1 MRSQIKAA
9 GDYLLSVLE
18 AELEVAYSRFYN
30 AEPGTDVALVDGMW
44 PFLMSQPVEH
54 RGELDDGDKE
64 RLREEAHVLLEWA
77 AWQLE
82 DLGIVE
88 ITTLKGSELIDGEP
102 DFRIELTERGL
113 RFIEEGKTFGYRE
126 PENTRFDVSEAS
138 RWMLSFLHAGE
149 PGQTL
154 TLRDIMNPEYQLF
167 DVTMVTDDCG
177 NEYPHGSNTYAWGF
191 EVCLWHH
198 ARSKHIEPLFDDETQ
213 REAWE
218 EHLRHQHLP
227 PRPDSSA
234 DRGSGTCRSGWSR
247 ESTRTTRSTWD
258 QSAEGRKV
266 YEKRRRLHRM
276 LGREYA
282 RERLKVVGIMLARWR
297 SSISCSVS
305 SGLLSASRCGSR
317 CR

>member
-1 MRSQIKAA
+1 MQSQIKAA
-9 GDYLLSVLE
+9 GDYLLSVLK
-18 AELEVAYSRFYN
+18 AEKEVVYSRFYN
-30 AEPGTDVALVDGMW
+30 AEPGTNAALVHGMW
-44 PFLMSQPVEH
+44 PFLMSQPVEQ

-82 DLGIVE
+82 DLGVVK

-102 DFRIELTERGL
+102 DFRIELTERGM
-113 RFIEEGKTFGYRE
+113 RFIEEGETFGYRE

-138 RWMLSFLHAGE
+138 RWMLSLLHDGE

-154 TLRDIMNPEYQLF
+154 TLRDMMNPEYQLF

-234 DRGSGTCRSGWSR
+234 DRRNSSARLAPWSAPSWSACGTSG
-247 ESTRTTRSTWD
+247 
-258 QSAEGRKV
+258 
-266 YEKRRRLHRM
+266 
-276 LGREYA
+276 
-282 RERLKVVGIMLARWR
+282 
-297 SSISCSVS
+297 
-305 SGLLSASRCGSR
+305 
-317 CR
+317 

>member
-9 GDYLLSVLE
+9 GDYLLGVLK

-30 AEPGTDVALVDGMW
+30 AEPGTDVSLVDRMW
-44 PFLMSQPVEH
+44 PFLESQPVEY
-54 RGELDDGDKE
+54 RGKLDESVKE
-64 RLREEAHVLLEWA
+64 QLLDEAHVLLEWA

-82 DLGIVE
+82 DLGVVK

-102 DFRIELTERGL
+102 DFRIELTERGM
-113 RFIEEGKTFGYRE
+113 RFIEEGETFGYRE

-138 RWMLSFLHAGE
+138 RWMLSLLYEGE

-154 TLRDIMNPEYQLF
+154 TLRDMMNPEYHLF

-177 NEYPHGSNTYAWGF
+177 NEYPQGSNTYAWGF

-198 ARSKHIEPLFDDETQ
+198 ARSKHVEPLFDDETQ

-227 PRPDSSA
+227 PRPESSV
-234 DRGSGTCRSGWSR
+234 DRLLWHVPFRLVEGVDPDHAQHVGSIGG
-247 ESTRTTRSTWD
+247 
-258 QSAEGRKV
+258 G
-266 YEKRRRLHRM
+266 
-276 LGREYA
+276 
-282 RERLKVVGIMLARWR
+282 
-297 SSISCSVS
+297 
-305 SGLLSASRCGSR
+305 
-317 CR
+317 

>member
-64 RLREEAHVLLEWA
+64 GLREEAHMLLEWA

-82 DLGIVE
+82 DLGVVK
-88 ITTLKGSELIDGEP
+88 ITTLSGSELIDGEP

-138 RWMLSFLHAGE
+138 RWMLSLLHAGE

-154 TLRDIMNPEYQLF
+154 TLRDMMNPEYQLF

-234 DRGSGTCRSGWSR
+234 DRAALARAVPAGRGSRPGPRAARGINRRRVGRSTRSGGACIGCWAGSTR
-247 ESTRTTRSTWD
+247 ES
-258 QSAEGRKV
+258 V
-266 YEKRRRLHRM
+266 
-276 LGREYA
+276 
-282 RERLKVVGIMLARWR
+282 
-297 SSISCSVS
+297 
-305 SGLLSASRCGSR
+305 
-317 CR
+317 